1 MAQGAHGFPA
11 ALGDKIR
18 RIDKNYYKY
27 RAYEWK
33 IWNDILMP
41 ILMHDRLPTY
51 HYHNLTGGAEAMA
64 IACSTCVSLVE
75 VDKVQKLLEQFTEY
89 YEGSFY
95 KYDWARL
102 GAMRSIFH
110 HLLHVPDY
118 LQQCGPLWNLWQLPM
133 ERMCGQ
139 LSG

>member
-1 MAQGAHGFPA
+1 MKNFEQTGDLYCLSPQVWVDISEDMAQGANGFPA
-11 ALGDKIR
+11 AFGDKIR

-51 HYHNLTGGAEAMA
+51 HYHNLTGDAEAMA
-64 IACSTCVSLVE
+64 IACSTCVSLVK

-95 KYDWARL
+95 KYDWAQL
-102 GAMRSIFH
+102 GATSA
-110 HLLHVPDY
+110 LD
-118 LQQCGPLWNLWQLPM
+118 
-133 ERMCGQ
+133 
-139 LSG
+139 LSSFTTCF

>member
-1 MAQGAHGFPA
+1 MAQGVNGFPA
-11 ALGDKIR
+11 AFGDKIR

-75 VDKVQKLLEQFTEY
+75 CKRGDFNDTRYYNSSEQVNR
-89 YEGSFY
+89 
-95 KYDWARL
+95 YD
-102 GAMRSIFH
+102 
-110 HLLHVPDY
+110 DT
-118 LQQCGPLWNLWQLPM
+118 
-133 ERMCGQ
+133 
-139 LSG
+139 

>member
-1 MAQGAHGFPA
+1 VKNFEQTGDLYCLSPQVWVDISEDMAQGANGFPVA
-11 ALGDKIR
+11 FGDKIR
-18 RIDKNYYKY
+18 RTDKNYYKN

-75 VDKVQKLLEQFTEY
+75 VDKVQKLLE
-89 YEGSFY
+89 
-95 KYDWARL
+95 
-102 GAMRSIFH
+102 
-110 HLLHVPDY
+110 
-118 LQQCGPLWNLWQLPM
+118 
-133 ERMCGQ
+133 
-139 LSG
+139 